1 MDKFRGM
8 EIWNLDEGMEVFI
21 RPQNHGGKNE
31 FTNMA
36 SWKITLVFRRYIF
49 KWSVFQFRVSF
60 KAYFQPSGMFGF
72 LDIQKPFPWFKIWP
86 PKEYK
91 KSQQDQGFK
100 MVYIICWFF
109 PLSQCC
115 SVAPMKVSRNQHVIT
130 GRVAT
135 QTFLDIFISIWGFP
149 KMVVPP
155 KHPKMIIFSRKTHG
169 CWVPHFRK
177 TPIWGR
183 IPILTSIFFRW
194 VGSTSN

>member
-31 FTNMA
+31 FTNKA
-36 SWKITLVFRRYIF
+36 GWKITLVFRRYIF
-49 KWSVFQFRVSF
+49 KWSVLQFRVSF
-60 KAYFQPSGMFGF
+60 TAYFQPSGMFGF

-86 PKEYK
+86 PKQYK

-100 MVYIICWFF
+100 MVYIISWFF
-109 PLSQCC
+109 PPFPVLFRGAHEGFEESTCNNWA
-115 SVAPMKVSRNQHVIT
+115 VT
-130 GRVAT
+130 T

-149 KMVVPP
+149 KMVLPP

-169 CWVPHFRK
+169 CWVPPF
-177 TPIWGR
+177 
-183 IPILTSIFFRW
+183 
-194 VGSTSN
+194 

>member
-130 GRVAT
+130 GRW
-135 QTFLDIFISIWGFP
+135 QL
-149 KMVVPP
+149 
-155 KHPKMIIFSRKTHG
+155 KHFWIFSSLIGGFLK
-169 CWVPHFRK
+169 WWYPQN
-177 TPIWGR
+177 TPKWSF
-183 IPILTSIFFRW
+183 L
-194 VGSTSN
+194 VGKPWLLGTTF